1 MHFTRFIHK
10 AFSHKLVLP
19 HSVWGYHSEKKD
31 KCWLTSK
38 APTSRSSNLPA
49 SDVPAQFTSMSTGPN
64 FSWAWS
70 LSNWASRKR
79 NKELISSQSMPIDK
93 IYKTIRPIGKIC
105 QLQAPHQTG
114 KDQSKGEW
122 IKSNWPNLLLV
133 LWRSLLGYSLEIHQ
147 LIYTA
152 PPVRKRKKW
161 SKLCRALKELFL
173 KIKGNFFQEIR
184 SPVWMFRLQGLKP
197 ADNVIRRGKLGMG
210 GQFFQWFFQP

>member
-161 SKLCRALKELFL
+161 SKLCRALKWEHNFL
-173 KIKGNFFQEIR
+173 RWQHSSNQHICLAKFSHDEQHNLPFVQYPFYVFKGNDHE
-184 SPVWMFRLQGLKP
+184 KE
-197 ADNVIRRGKLGMG
+197 KK
-210 GQFFQWFFQP
+210 